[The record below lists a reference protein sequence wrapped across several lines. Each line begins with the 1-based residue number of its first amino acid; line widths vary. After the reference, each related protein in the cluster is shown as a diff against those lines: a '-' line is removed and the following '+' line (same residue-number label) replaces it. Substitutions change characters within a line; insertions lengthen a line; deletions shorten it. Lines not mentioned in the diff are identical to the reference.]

1 MATKKELIE
10 WVGTGRRKRAMV
22 SIRLRKGS
30 GNVQVNKKSISDYFS
45 TLLQSQNATAPLNHL
60 DIGNEYDVIANAKGG
75 GLEAQSTALSLAIA
89 RALLAKDEGLKAQLK
104 EKSYLTRDSRK
115 KERKKYGQK
124 KARKKFQF
132 SKR

>member
-30 GNVQVNKKSISDYFS
+30 GNVQVNKKHIGLL
-45 TLLQSQNATAPLNHL
+45 TELQSQNATAPLSHL
-60 DIGNEYDVIANAKGG
+60 DINGEYDVIANAKGG
-75 GLEAQSTALSLAIA
+75 GLEAQSAALSLAIA
-89 RALLAKDEGLKAQLK
+89 RALLVKDEGLKAQLK